1 MRANLSGRPGKL
13 QLRLLEKLSGRGG
26 QLGGVD
32 AVGFQRIRNQLLALN
47 TPGGIERISQG
58 DNDTGDRQQGNKRP

>member
-26 QLGGVD
+26 QLGGID

-47 TPGGIERISQG
+47 TPGGIERIS
-58 DNDTGDRQQGNKRP
+58 R